1 MAIWRVCPHFIE
13 VTALLNSRQI
23 APFEQ
28 PSPSLPSSEHHHQL
42 DHLDQHDDY
51 VQCHNGYC
59 KDNDRVISSLL
70 FWCERIDHTE
80 LWSKNADVVNF
91 DDLLCSDV
99 DDADEADDDADGET
113 KCSIRRREDVPG
125 NVDPGSSPSQLHTS
139 DRQRQLLLALAL
151 PSRHSAA
158 DDSSCV

>member
-1 MAIWRVCPHFIE
+1 M
-13 VTALLNSRQI
+13 
-23 APFEQ
+23 
-28 PSPSLPSSEHHHQL
+28 
-42 DHLDQHDDY
+42 
-51 VQCHNGYC
+51 
-59 KDNDRVISSLL
+59 
-70 FWCERIDHTE
+70 
-80 LWSKNADVVNF
+80 WSKNADVVNF
-91 DDLLCSDV
+91 VGLLCTDA

-125 NVDPGSSPSQLHTS
+125 NVDPGSSPRQLHTS

>member
-1 MAIWRVCPHFIE
+1 M
-13 VTALLNSRQI
+13 
-23 APFEQ
+23 
-28 PSPSLPSSEHHHQL
+28 
-42 DHLDQHDDY
+42 
-51 VQCHNGYC
+51 
-59 KDNDRVISSLL
+59 ISSLL

-151 PSRHSAA
+151 PSRHPAE

>member
-1 MAIWRVCPHFIE
+1 M
-13 VTALLNSRQI
+13 
-23 APFEQ
+23 
-28 PSPSLPSSEHHHQL
+28 
-42 DHLDQHDDY
+42 
-51 VQCHNGYC
+51 
-59 KDNDRVISSLL
+59 ISSVL

-99 DDADEADDDADGET
+99 DDADDAADGET

-125 NVDPGSSPSQLHTS
+125 NVDPGSSPRQLHTS

-151 PSRHSAA
+151 PSRHPA
-158 DDSSCV
+158 DDLIPPGLIWDKYI